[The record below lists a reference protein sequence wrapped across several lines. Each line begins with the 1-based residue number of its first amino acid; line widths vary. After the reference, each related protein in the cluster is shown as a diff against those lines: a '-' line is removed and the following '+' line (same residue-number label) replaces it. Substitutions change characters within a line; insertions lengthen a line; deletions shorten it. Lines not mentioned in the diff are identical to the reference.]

1 MKRLAV
7 WMAVACLSAPGTVS
21 AAASPAPESPR
32 APVRPIV
39 AAARIF
45 RRDLRQFLSVRTLVI
60 VGAGGALAGIA
71 AGHEDPQAI
80 VNDLSGSTWED
91 ASNVG
96 NAWGNG
102 VLAAGLAATL
112 LVAGHAAGDS
122 TMSATG
128 FQLVRAFV
136 YTGALVE
143 GLKVMVDRT
152 RPDGGR
158 YSFPSG
164 HAAIATAMVPVL
176 ARGYGPKVGVPAGV
190 LAGLTSIGRL
200 EDRRHY
206 LSDVLFGSA
215 LGLSVGLAV
224 SDREPA
230 HEVALALTDHGAA
243 LTMRF

>member
-1 MKRLAV
+1 
-7 WMAVACLSAPGTVS
+7 VACLSAPGVVS
-21 AAASPAPESPR
+21 AETVPAESPR

-45 RRDLRQFLSVRTLVI
+45 RRDLREFLSPRTLVI
-60 VGAGGALAGIA
+60 VGAGGAMAGIA
-71 AGHEDPQAI
+71 VAHEDPQTI
-80 VNDLSGSTWED
+80 VHDLSGSTWEG
-91 ASNVG
+91 AANVG
-96 NAWGNG
+96 NAWGDG
-102 VLAAGLAATL
+102 VLAAGLAGTL
-112 LVAGHAAGDS
+112 LLAGHASGDS
-122 TMSATG
+122 TMFETG
-128 FQLVRAFV
+128 FQLARAFV

-143 GLKVMVDRT
+143 GLKVIVART
-152 RPDGGR
+152 QPDGGK

-164 HAAIATAMVPVL
+164 HAAIATSMVPIL
-176 ARGYGPKVGVPAGV
+176 ARGYGPRVGVPVGV

-224 SDREPA
+224 SEHDPG
-230 HEVALALTDHGAA
+230 HELSLALTDHGAS